1 MNQKRAVLA
10 LKVVLWLGAL
20 TPGVW
25 LLAGVFRGWLGAN
38 PIEKLTHVTGLTALI
53 LLLLTLAIT
62 PLRRLTGW
70 NPIIRLRR
78 PMGLFAF
85 FYAVVHFSI
94 WFVFDMVFD
103 VSAMVAD
110 IVERKYIT
118 VGMAGLLT
126 LLPLA
131 LTSTRGW
138 IRRLGKK
145 WTKLHRGVY
154 VATALGVIHFYWLV
168 KADLR
173 LPLLLAACFALL
185 MLARVP
191 KVATALSEARK
202 KRA

>member
-20 TPGVW
+20 TPGAW
-25 LLAGVFRGWLGAN
+25 LWAGVFRGWLGAN
-38 PIEKLTHVTGLTALI
+38 PIEKLTHVTGLTALT

-110 IVERKYIT
+110 IIERKYIT
-118 VGMAGLLT
+118 VGMAALLIDEGNAPGELRA
-126 LLPLA
+126 LLP
-131 LTSTRGW
+131 
-138 IRRLGKK
+138 
-145 WTKLHRGVY
+145 
-154 VATALGVIHFYWLV
+154 VASF
-168 KADLR
+168 DLR
-173 LPLLLAACFALL
+173 EILEYTLDGRLQVLIPVELVERGTDYD
-185 MLARVP
+185 LARFRMAVP
-191 KVATALSEARK
+191 A
-202 KRA
+202 